1 MKKWLLTA
9 AMVALLSACSASN
22 ESKQQA
28 GDNYQKSNPELPFFA
43 PLASGG
49 VKLPTQSAEY
59 QLPQVK
65 IAKTENVD
73 IRPPSIPLAIIN
85 GSITQF
91 DGERALIVY
100 ESNKK
105 QVYNLKQIERLLK
118 EQDRLSLRR

>member
-73 IRPPSIPLAIIN
+73 IRPPSIPLAPIK
-85 GSITQF
+85 
-91 DGERALIVY
+91 ALETLI
-100 ESNKK
+100 SFK
-105 QVYNLKQIERLLK
+105 RLLAN
-118 EQDRLSLRR
+118 